1 MRRRIILI
9 IVAVVAALA
18 ITGGIAFAMLT
29 STPTSLTGHTWT
41 LTRLIVN
48 GQEQPLSPAHSATL
62 RFLPNDRQIAGSGGC
77 NSYGGSYTLIGNQ
90 LRVGEL
96 RVTLMACEDESIM
109 VQESHYLEAL
119 PRVNSYQLTGS
130 TLTLTGDGGRVA
142 LTFQAR

>member
-41 LTRLIVN
+41 LTRLVVN
-48 GQEQPLSPAHSATL
+48 GQEQPLSPAHPATL